1 MAQECF
7 VCRLMRSF
15 AITGLGALVGAG
27 MGALAGLPRQQIA
40 YCAIGGGLLMF
51 FTVTKVLSRRRG

>member
-1 MAQECF
+1 
-7 VCRLMRSF
+7 MRSF